1 MNKSIPIKKFIS
13 ADRPFFLYDQ
23 RKIISNIKLVEKFM
37 EEMLGTSVSLAFSL
51 KTQPNYQITET
62 IRSSGLSVDVSS
74 MNELDYALT
83 MGFDPKNIFLGGVGL
98 TDASIDQALA
108 CDIGGIHLNSARLF
122 EETAVKKVNSS
133 SSVNLSVRFH
143 PSYLRGTKLGETKQD
158 LIDKFGNAKS
168 IDGLHVYVGREA
180 FEQNIVQQIFDDI
193 SELVSAQIFQKN
205 WVLYFGPGLPDLE
218 QTKLQ
223 SFNIKHAISN
233 IKIEVGR
240 SITSSCGY
248 YGAPVLSVKQFGA
261 DRKTVIIDG
270 GLQHFG
276 SPWVTLRQGPMP
288 MNALFFNSNGKQK
301 KVSTA
306 KAAIYGSL
314 CLWHDCLH
322 PSFPIPNDIE
332 RGDWI
337 VVPNMGAY
345 GLTAG
350 VPLFIGET
358 LPLEFYFDG
367 KQYLDVTHH
376 GFGKLEDE

>member
-1 MNKSIPIKKFIS
+1 MNKSFPFSKFIS
-13 ADRPFFLYDQ
+13 SERPFFLYDQ
-23 RKIISNIKLVEKFM
+23 RKLISNIKLVKKLM
-37 EEMLGTSVSLAFSL
+37 EEMLGTPISLAFSL

-62 IRSSGLSVDVSS
+62 IKNSGLSVDVSS
-74 MNELDYALT
+74 TNELDYALT
-83 MGFDPKNIFLGGVGL
+83 MGFEPKNIFLGGVGL
-98 TDASIDQALA
+98 TDASIDLALA

-122 EETAVKKVNSS
+122 EETVVKKFKLS

-143 PSYLRGTKLGETKQD
+143 PSYLKGAKLGETKQS
-158 LIDKFGNAKS
+158 LIDKFGNTKS
-168 IDGLHVYVGREA
+168 LDGLHVYVGREA
-180 FEQNIVQQIFDDI
+180 FESSIVQQVFNDI
-193 SELVSAQIFQKN
+193 SDLEKAQVFKEN
-205 WVLYFGPGLPDLE
+205 WVLYFGPGLPDLD

-223 SFNIKHAISN
+223 SFSVKHAIKN

-248 YGAPVLSVKQFGA
+248 YGAPVLSVKQFGS

-276 SPWVTLRQGPMP
+276 SPWVTLKQGPMP
-288 MNALFFNSNGKQK
+288 MNAAFFDSTGKSK
-301 KVSTA
+301 KAGSL

-322 PSFPIPNDIE
+322 PSFPVPNDIK

-337 VVPNMGAY
+337 LVPNMGAY

-367 KQYLDVTHH
+367 KRCLDVTHC